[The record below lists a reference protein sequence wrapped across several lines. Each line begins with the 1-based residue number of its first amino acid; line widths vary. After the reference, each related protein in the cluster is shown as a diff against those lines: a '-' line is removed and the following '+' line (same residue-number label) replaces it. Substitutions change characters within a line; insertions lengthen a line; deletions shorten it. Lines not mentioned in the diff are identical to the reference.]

1 MDVFFVLG
9 AEAHNRI
16 GLVPL
21 CLFIAKGQTFLCLGW
36 GAAGSVFRSWL
47 LPVPSSFFQPRHSG
61 AGVCAGLFA
70 LLFMVLF
77 CLWAGMSACPGVDE

>member
-1 MDVFFVLG
+1 MTVAGIKSSRIAASHLVLKNDIIFMTLLFIKIIMDVFFVLG

-36 GAAGSVFRSWL
+36 GAV
-47 LPVPSSFFQPRHSG
+47 G
-61 AGVCAGLFA
+61 A
-70 LLFMVLF
+70 
-77 CLWAGMSACPGVDE
+77 